1 VPIYDFFHDCGWEG
15 ERQAP
20 VSERDRMVCPRCLT
34 GDPLKRRI
42 SGRPFGKLAGQV
54 LQGGGGDRFTA
65 DMLGVPLKEL
75 PRELKMDYTEGK

>member
-1 VPIYDFFHDCGWEG
+1 MPPIYDY
-15 ERQAP
+15 R
-20 VSERDRMVCPRCLT
+20 CPRCDWSGEIFAPVDTRDEMACPCCNRHLHR
-34 GDPLKRRI
+34 LI